1 MTFIVSTITAFLVVL
16 LLHFSAP
23 ISSLN
28 GDGLLLLSF
37 KRSVLSDPLS
47 VLENWNYNDN
57 TPCSWRGVQCAPPH
71 HHDDD
76 NDSRV
81 VSLILPNRQLLGTI
95 PFELGLIEHLEIVD
109 LSSNFLNGSLPE
121 TLFFNATLLK
131 SINLSNNVL
140 SGKLPSFYGT
150 SLKSLELLNL
160 SVNALSGPIP
170 VNFSSFSSLRVV
182 SLSSN
187 YFSGS
192 VPGGFSSVQFLDL
205 SSNLL
210 NGSIT
215 FDFEGKSLGYLN
227 VSNNR
232 ISGEIPPEFASK
244 IAANA
249 TIDLSFNN
257 LTGQVPESQALKAE
271 LLTGNPH
278 LCGKVFK
285 NPCLIPSTLSNP
297 TTNVSTNTSSPA
309 IAVMPKPIDFSP
321 STGSPPKQS
330 TSSKLRPEAIV
341 GIVIG
346 DLVGIGILSIIFAYI
361 YQSKKKKRKVS
372 STSTGSDDKKEAT
385 ATATKTEHSVFKNRA
400 TTLLPFTFPCFK
412 IPIPSKQ
419 SNDEKEEEEE
429 ESDTASSD
437 SDQEHNQ
444 QFHQQEVQNSSNA
457 NKGGTL
463 VTVDGETELELE
475 TLLKASAYIL
485 GAAGSTIVYKAV
497 LEDGTALAVRRIG
510 DSGVDRARDFATHI
524 RHVAKLRHPNLVG
537 IRGYYWAADEKLVI
551 YDYVPNGSLA
561 NAIYKRPGSSPYG
574 PCPYQLP
581 WEARL
586 RIARGVARG
595 LAYIHERKHVHGNL
609 KPSNILL
616 GADMEPRISDFG
628 LERLVF
634 GEASCKVGGGS
645 ARHFG
650 SKRSTVSRES
660 LQETAAVGASPS
672 CLSGATPY
680 HAPESLRSLK
690 PSAKWDVYS
699 FGIVLLELLTGKVLT
714 ERELGVWSG
723 GVVVEE
729 RCRILRMADVAVRA
743 DVEVKGKEEGL
754 VTWFKLG
761 ISCAAA
767 VPQKRPSMKEALQVL
782 ERISS

>member
-1 MTFIVSTITAFLVVL
+1 MSFIISTISAFLIAL
-16 LLHFSAP
+16 LLHISVP

-28 GDGLLLLSF
+28 GDGVLLLSF
-37 KRSVLSDPLS
+37 KYSVLSDPLS

-57 TPCSWRGVQCAPPH
+57 TPCSWRGVQCSP
-71 HHDDD
+71 HHDD
-76 NDSRV
+76 DSRV
-81 VSLILPNRQLLGTI
+81 VSLILPNSQLLGTI
-95 PFELGLIEHLEIVD
+95 PVELVFIERLESVD
-109 LSSNFLNGSLPE
+109 LSSNFINGSLPE
-121 TLFFNATLLK
+121 TLFNATLLK
-131 SINLSNNVL
+131 SLDLSNNVI
-140 SGKLPSFYGT
+140 SGKLPSFDGR

-160 SVNALSGPIP
+160 SVNALTGPIHQ
-170 VNFSSFSSLRVV
+170 NFSSFSSLRVV
-182 SLSSN
+182 SLNNN

-192 VPGGFSSVQFLDL
+192 VPGGFPSVQVLDL

-210 NGSIT
+210 NGSIP
-215 FDFEGKSLGYLN
+215 FDFDGKSLRYLN
-227 VSNNR
+227 ISNNR

-257 LTGQVPESQALKAE
+257 LTGQVPESHALKAE
-271 LLTGNPH
+271 LLAGNPD

-297 TTNVSTNTSSPA
+297 PNVSTNTSFPA
-309 IAVMPKPIDFSP
+309 IAVMPKPIDSNK
-321 STGSPPKQS
+321 TQEQKQS
-330 TSSKLRPEAIV
+330 SSKLRPEAIV

-346 DLVGIGILSIIFAYI
+346 DLVGIGILSIIFAYV
-361 YQSKKKKRKVS
+361 YQLKKKKRKVS
-372 STSTGSDDKKEAT
+372 STGGSEDKKEAT
-385 ATATKTEHSVFKNRA
+385 SKTEHSVFKNRA
-400 TTLLPFTFPCFK
+400 TTLLPFQFPCFN
-412 IPIPSKQ
+412 ITIPSNQ
-419 SNDEKEEEEE
+419 SKDDQEV
-429 ESDTASSD
+429 ESDTTSSD
-437 SDQEHNQ
+437 SDQETDQ
-444 QFHQQEVQNSSNA
+444 QFPQHRVENSSNA
-457 NKGGTL
+457 NKGGSL
-463 VTVDGETELELE
+463 VTVDGEPELELE

-510 DSGVDRARDFATHI
+510 ESGVDRARDFAAHI
-524 RHVAKLRHPNLVG
+524 RHIAKLRHPNLVR

-551 YDYVPNGSLA
+551 YDYVPNGNLA
-561 NAIYKRPGSSPYG
+561 NAIYKRPGSSPS
-574 PCPYQLP
+574 PYQLP
-581 WEARL
+581 WETRL

-595 LAYIHERKHVHGNL
+595 VAYIHERKHVHGNL

-634 GEASCKVGGGS
+634 GEGSCKVPGGS

-660 LQETAAVGASPS
+660 LHEAAAAAAIGASPS

-690 PSAKWDVYS
+690 PSPKWDVYS

-723 GVVVEE
+723 GVAVEE

-743 DVEVKGKEEGL
+743 DVEVKEKEEGL

-767 VPQKRPSMKEALQVL
+767 APQKRPTMKEALQVL